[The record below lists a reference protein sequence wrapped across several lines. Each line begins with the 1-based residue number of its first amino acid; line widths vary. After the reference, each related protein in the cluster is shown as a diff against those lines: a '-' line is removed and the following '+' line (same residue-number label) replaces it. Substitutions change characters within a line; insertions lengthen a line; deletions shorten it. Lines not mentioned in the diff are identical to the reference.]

1 MTESSENLATDAV
14 TIATTTAAGVPVTRT
29 DGPMG
34 AAVIDGTVRG
44 VLETI
49 VTAGVETVVTGKGQ
63 GQIDRKHE
71 TPRHRNVVTLQHHAT
86 TTRRQD
92 TAINHHGRENHPRS
106 QLQNPRHF
114 GDKKIKKEMTFTT
127 NSNSA

>member
-1 MTESSENLATDAV
+1 MTESSGNLATDAV
-14 TIATTTAAGVPVTRT
+14 TIATTTAAEVPVTRT
-29 DGPMG
+29 DDPMD
-34 AAVIDGTVRG
+34 AAVIDGTVRA

-49 VTAGVETVVTGKGQ
+49 VTAGVETVVIGKGQ
-63 GQIDRKHE
+63 GQIDRKDE

-86 TTRRQD
+86 TTRHQD
-92 TAINHHGRENHPRS
+92 TAISHHGRENHPRS
-106 QLQNPRHF
+106 QLRNLRHS